1 MAKDQR
7 RPTND
12 QSIAQPI
19 PELLKAESS
28 RLIYNNFGAPV
39 RAPTLTMPS
48 RGHGKSGA
56 VAEANKAGKTYEG
69 LSRQQL
75 IDLYRVMYTSRR
87 LDDREIVLK
96 RQQKTFFQISG
107 AGHEAVTAAAGFAMK
122 PSYDWFFPYYRDRAL
137 CLALGTTPDEMLLQA
152 VGAADD
158 PSSGGRQ
165 MPSHWGYKRLN
176 VVTQSSCTGTQI
188 LHAVGCAE
196 ASRYFMMHPN
206 AGQKAR
212 GDYREFKDVQ
222 FHGDEVTYVSLGDG
236 TTSEGEFWESMNA
249 AANQRLPIV
258 FLVEDNGYAISV
270 PVEVQTA
277 GGNISR
283 LVSGFPNFHF
293 EEIDGTDPV
302 VSYGALSRAVAH
314 CRAGVGPSFVH
325 AHVIRPYSHSL
336 SDDEKLYRPDIER
349 ERDAARDPISR
360 MQLFLIRDGILDEKG
375 INKLEKEVDDG
386 LQAAVDRVLAAPLPQ
401 PETIKQ
407 YLYSPDLDPTSPMF
421 DTQVSMGGD
430 ARTSNN
436 SVSAGE
442 GASASLSTGVR
453 ASTEQGAQEKKAA
466 PKTMA
471 DLINATLRDEMKR
484 DERIVIFGEDVADC
498 SREEYLRQKMVK
510 GKGGVFKLTSG
521 LQCDFGSDRVFNSPI
536 AEASIA
542 GRAVGMAVRGLKP
555 VAEIQFFDYIWPAMM
570 QLRNELPVMRWRSNG
585 DFSAPCV
592 IRVAI
597 GGYLTGGAIY
607 HSQCGESI
615 FTHTPGMRVI
625 FPSNALDA
633 AGLLRTAI
641 RCDDPVMFLEHKR
654 LYRESYGRAAYPGPD
669 YMIPFGKAKIV
680 HPGTDLTV
688 ITYGAVVPRALQ
700 AVQKLDREAGL
711 KIELIDLRS
720 LNPYDWETI
729 AASVQK
735 TNRVLVAYEDTL
747 SWGYGAEIAARIAD
761 ELFENLDAP
770 VKRVAAK
777 DTFIAYQPVLESAIL
792 PQVQDLY
799 LAMKELAEY

>member
-1 MAKDQR
+1 M
-7 RPTND
+7 
-12 QSIAQPI
+12 
-19 PELLKAESS
+19 
-28 RLIYNNFGAPV
+28 IYNNFGAPLH
-39 RAPTLTMPS
+39 APMLTMPS

-87 LDDREIVLK
+87 LDDREIMLK
-96 RQQKTFFQISG
+96 RQQKIFFQISG

-122 PSYDWFFPYYRDRAL
+122 PGYDWFFPYYRDRAL
-137 CLALGTTPDEMLLQA
+137 CLALGTTPDDMLLQA

-206 AGQKAR
+206 AGQKAT

-249 AANQRLPIV
+249 ASNLRLPIV

-302 VSYGALSRAVAH
+302 LSFGAMSRAVAH
-314 CRAGVGPSFVH
+314 CRAGVGPSFIH

-386 LQAAVDRVLAAPLPQ
+386 LQAAVDRVLAAALPQ

-407 YLYSPDLDPTSPMF
+407 FLYSPDIDPTSSVF
-421 DTQVSMGGD
+421 DTQVSTGGD
-430 ARTSNN
+430 ARTPNSNSN
-436 SVSAGE
+436 
-442 GASASLSTGVR
+442 T
-453 ASTEQGAQEKKAA
+453 AQAAQDKKVA

-484 DERIVIFGEDVADC
+484 DERVVIFGEDVADC

-680 HPGTDLTV
+680 NPGTDLTV
-688 ITYGAVVPRALQ
+688 VTYGAVVPRALQ

-735 TNRVLVAYEDTL
+735 TNRVIVAYEDTL

-777 DTFIAYQPVLESAIL
+777 DTFVAYQPVLESAIL